1 MMDSLVSTMI
11 DMEEALAQFHDIDL
25 YRASIGLFK
34 AMNYPVIATDVAVNS
49 SIEYFFC
56 FAAENY
62 PNFND
67 NEMVSLNFI
76 DSISYLFFINS
87 ENPELEDI
95 KSVICNGGRRI
106 DKIIFLAVE
115 ITGFK
120 SSRSLNAFDL
130 TIILSKAFSS
140 PVFVLF
146 KHEDEFMFTARS
158 IILDKQKEKVKVY
171 LSDWYNYNILSTN
184 DLIKL
189 SALCLEYQ
197 DDTNLLSM
205 YYDMITS
212 IARKYY
218 INLESYDFL
227 KYGLTF
233 DELKYKFVF
242 NKEGYQSFLDKT
254 NDLKQRRNYY
264 KNLYG
269 DDYIDAEIEIDISF
283 EDEELML
290 EDLESLSLTE
300 TDFETNEFYDND
312 SSAKSNREESLEN
325 DDFIDQIDTSLF
337 KDPIKLLKYL
347 NEFNS

>member
-1 MMDSLVSTMI
+1 
-11 DMEEALAQFHDIDL
+11 
-25 YRASIGLFK
+25 
-34 AMNYPVIATDVAVNS
+34 
-49 SIEYFFC
+49 
-56 FAAENY
+56 
-62 PNFND
+62 
-67 NEMVSLNFI
+67 
-76 DSISYLFFINS
+76 INS

-184 DLIKL
+184 DLVKL

-233 DELKYKFVF
+233 DELKYKFV
-242 NKEGYQSFLDKT
+242 
-254 NDLKQRRNYY
+254 
-264 KNLYG
+264 
-269 DDYIDAEIEIDISF
+269 
-283 EDEELML
+283 
-290 EDLESLSLTE
+290 
-300 TDFETNEFYDND
+300 
-312 SSAKSNREESLEN
+312 
-325 DDFIDQIDTSLF
+325 
-337 KDPIKLLKYL
+337 
-347 NEFNS
+347 